1 MFTSTII
8 LKGSV
13 VVEGV
18 AFSWWVRDGW
28 EPVLTVS
35 HPNYPTETEPLG
47 DAEPLARARAIA
59 KNMVAS
65 AQSTRTES
73 SGG

>member
-18 AFSWWVRDGW
+18 SFSWWVRDGW
-28 EPVLTVS
+28 EPMLTVS
-35 HPNYPTETEPLG
+35 NHNHGTATRPLG
-47 DAEPLARARAIA
+47 TAEPVVQARAIA
-59 KNMVAS
+59 KSMIG
-65 AQSTRTES
+65 RTHS
-73 SGG
+73 RT